1 MELEHERRLRT
12 QQALDEAERRQYVL
26 QRDCDNKTREC
37 HEYSQKIKD
46 LKVKHEARVRQVTEE
61 NRRLEKLLQLKESEI
76 MDSEAR
82 AKDLVMRAEEFEDM
96 FNGQLEVNY
105 SDKLESYQWFYNFDS
120 VAKNSRSPI
129 SKFKILMHF

>member
-1 MELEHERRLRT
+1 MFVQVKMELEHERRLRT
-12 QQALDEAERRQYVL
+12 QQALDESERRQYVL

-37 HEYSQKIKD
+37 QEYSQKIKD

-82 AKDLVMRAEEFEDM
+82 AKELVMRAEEFEDM
-96 FNGQLEVNY
+96 FNGQLEVSNEY
-105 SDKLESYQWFYNFDS
+105 AEGAEGVMSMLRGLLFAQPHAPF
-120 VAKNSRSPI
+120 
-129 SKFKILMHF
+129 

>member
-12 QQALDEAERRQYVL
+12 QQALDESERRQYVL

-82 AKDLVMRAEEFEDM
+82 AKELVMRAEEFEDM
-96 FNGQLEVNY
+96 FNGQLEV
-105 SDKLESYQWFYNFDS
+105 S
-120 VAKNSRSPI
+120 
-129 SKFKILMHF
+129 